1 MRNSSGHRMAV
12 RFVLI
17 WAIILAPFF
26 VQAQTKGSLQLNQD
40 PKVDAI
46 LDKHIRIL
54 EANNAIDG
62 FRIQIFMEAGNDA
75 VAHADSVLASY
86 HEAFPDIP
94 AYLSFG
100 QPYYRIR
107 VGDFRNRLDA
117 ERALN
122 IIRQKYSNA
131 FVTAEKILP
140 PKIDFSIPLD
150 E

>member
-1 MRNSSGHRMAV
+1 MSCSSRHSMVV
-12 RFVLI
+12 RFALVC
-17 WAIILAPFF
+17 AVVVAPFF
-26 VQAQTKGSLQLNQD
+26 VQAQVKGSLKVNQD

-46 LDKHIRIL
+46 LDKHIKIL
-54 EANNAIDG
+54 EANNTIDG

-75 VAHADSVLASY
+75 VAHADSVLTAY
-86 HEAFPDIP
+86 NEAFPDIP

-107 VGDFRNRLDA
+107 VGDFRSRLEA

-122 IIRQKYSNA
+122 SIKRKYSNA